1 MQSGRSTSFSPVSL
15 SNGQRF
21 AVLGNH
27 DPSDMAEALEA
38 AGFEVL
44 INRSA
49 TIERQGER
57 IVLIG
62 LDDVHHFYTD
72 AASAALLGGGTDFRI
87 ALVHSAEI
95 ADHASAA
102 GIDLYLCGH
111 THGGQI
117 CLPGSRPLVTHLRR
131 CRHAA
136 RGLWREGELTGY
148 TSSGLGASGPL
159 LRFNCPP
166 EIGIITLRR
175 GSLAAERQ
183 VRDR

>member
-87 ALVHSAEI
+87 ALVHSAEV

-102 GIDLYLCGH
+102 GIELYLCGH

-117 CLPGSRPLVTHLRR
+117 CLPGSRPLITHLLR
-131 CRHAA
+131 CGYGSV
-136 RGLWREGELTGY
+136 GLWRDENMIGY
-148 TSSGLGASGPL
+148 TNSGLGVGDIPL
-159 LRFNCPP
+159 
-166 EIGIITLRR
+166 
-175 GSLAAERQ
+175 RQ
-183 VRDR
+183 LSR